1 MSGRVFSFSK
11 KVSHSSQA
19 FEASNLTFTGGR
31 GYDDLQWF
39 AQVSDLHL
47 AGHYDRARAEDFR

>member
-1 MSGRVFSFSK
+1 M
-11 KVSHSSQA
+11 SHSSQA
-19 FEASNLTFTGGR
+19 FEASNLTFTGER